1 MSAITHYPGT
11 TPPTPAAASL
21 AQDSAQSLLKIVAA
35 SGLQESV
42 LLTIDCSAEK
52 IPVPTAALKLLADVL
67 IEMGKGHAVTL
78 LPSHVELSTQEAA
91 DILNVSRPFLIEE
104 LERGEIPFRRVGTH
118 RRLSLL
124 DVLAYKQQQR
134 ALRMAALDELTAQA
148 QELDMGY

>member
-1 MSAITHYPGT
+1 MAAITHFPGT
-11 TPPTPAAASL
+11 TPPTPAVASL

-42 LLTIDCSAEK
+42 LLTIGKSTEK

-91 DILNVSRPFLIEE
+91 EILNVSRPFLVEQ
-104 LERGEIPFRRVGTH
+104 LENGAIPFHKVGTH
-118 RRLSLL
+118 RRVPLVDL
-124 DVLAYKQQQR
+124 LAYKH
-134 ALRMAALDELTAQA
+134 RMDEGRVKALDELTAQA

>member
-1 MSAITHYPGT
+1 MAAITHFPGT
-11 TPPTPAAASL
+11 TPPTTAVANL
-21 AQDSAQSLLKIVAA
+21 AQDSARSLLKIVAA

-42 LLTIDCSAEK
+42 LLTIGKSAEK

-67 IEMGKGHAVTL
+67 IEMGKGNAITL

-104 LERGEIPFRRVGTH
+104 LERGEIPFRKVGTH
-118 RRLSLL
+118 RRVLL
-124 DVLAYKQQQR
+124 VDLLAYKH
-134 ALRMAALDELTAQA
+134 RMDEGRMKALDELTAQA